1 MGQKLFRKLGHKFVL
16 TYAGERYVTK
26 ATEILNLKK
35 ELDQEMNDIIKNNY
49 GSLKIAFPTMRS
61 AYMLPC
67 TLPVF
72 NQMYPNVRLD
82 VLEEHSGKLE
92 GMLLNGETDLAF
104 FNLPIKSPD
113 IDYEVIK
120 HEEVL
125 LVMAA
130 NHPLAH
136 SGLVRDGSGKN
147 YFNLFKNGG
156 TTYVLANENLKNGIA
171 DFAAKAKAYAEEK
184 KLQPVQTAAAS
195 DGNELT
201 ISGLDLGYYL
211 VRSDLG
217 ILCSL
222 DTTAPNALV
231 KEKNEATVI
240 VKNVEDTTKK
250 QNVAEIG
257 TYVKFTIQ
265 ITVNDKAPVNYKLV
279 DEMTD
284 GLTFVKNETYPLTV
298 TVNENTLDAA
308 NYKVTETTEPR
319 GFTLTFNNNAEGN
332 ASILKTGDVVTVTYY
347 AQINENAKIADEAN
361 VNKAKV
367 EYGTNSHTEYD
378 KTETYVWKMNIV
390 KYTMEQET
398 EKKLAGAT
406 FQLSRDAAGAQVI
419 KLVKVNDTTYRLALS
434 TETEGVVDTIT
445 TGETGELVINGLA
458 DGTYYLTETK
468 APRGYNLLREP
479 VNVTIGHK
487 DANGK
492 LTETSFVADQTQT
505 DTSGLV
511 KVENN
516 AGAELPSTGG
526 IGTTVFYVLGS
537 AMALG
542 AVILLVTKKRMAA

>member
-1 MGQKLFRKLGHKFVL
+1 MKHTRQFFALLLALVL
-16 TYAGERYVTK
+16 TLGLC
-26 ATEILNLKK
+26 ATAFADEAKP
-35 ELDQEMNDIIKNNY
+35 
-49 GSLKIAFPTMRS
+49 GSITISNPAQGKT
-61 AYMLPC
+61 YE
-67 TLPVF
+67 VF
-72 NQMYPNVRLD
+72 KLLD
-82 VLEEHSGKLE
+82 VAADES
-92 GMLLNGETDLAF
+92 DLANKGF
-104 FNLPIKSPD
+104 IYKLTADAWADFITT
-113 IDYEVIK
+113 VQ
-120 HEEVL
+120 
-125 LVMAA
+125 
-130 NHPLAH
+130 
-136 SGLVRDGSGKN
+136 DGSGEN
-147 YFNLFKNGG
+147 YFNLFENGG
-156 TTYVLANENLKNGIA
+156 MTYVLANENLKNGIA

-184 KLQPVQTAAAS
+184 NLQPVQTATAS

-222 DTTAPNALV
+222 DTTAPNAEV

-240 VKNVEDTTKK
+240 VKNVEDTKK

-265 ITVNDKAPVNYKLV
+265 ITVKDKAPVNYKLV
-279 DEMTD
+279 DEMTE

-308 NYKVTETTEPR
+308 NYKVAETTEPR
-319 GFTLTFNNNAEGN
+319 GFTLTFNNNAEGS

-378 KTETYVWKMNIV
+378 TTETYVWKMNIV

-406 FQLSRDAAGAQVI
+406 FKLSRDEAGAQVI
-419 KLVKVNDTTYRLALS
+419 KLVKVDDTTYRLALP

-479 VNVTIGHK
+479 VKVKIDHTT
-487 DANGK
+487 ANGK
-492 LTETSFVADQTQT
+492 LTETSFVADQTET
-505 DTSGLV
+505 DTSGVV

-526 IGTTVFYVLGS
+526 IGTTAFYVLGS

>member
-1 MGQKLFRKLGHKFVL
+1 MKHTRQFFALLLALVL
-16 TYAGERYVTK
+16 TLGLCATAFADETK
-26 ATEILNLKK
+26 PGSITISNPAQGKTYEVFKL
-35 ELDQEMNDIIKNNY
+35 LDIVEDE
-49 GSLKIAFPTMRS
+49 S
-61 AYMLPC
+61 
-67 TLPVF
+67 
-72 NQMYPNVRLD
+72 
-82 VLEEHSGKLE
+82 
-92 GMLLNGETDLAF
+92 DLANKGF
-104 FNLPIKSPD
+104 IYKLTNDDWATFITT
-113 IDYEVIK
+113 VQ
-120 HEEVL
+120 
-125 LVMAA
+125 
-130 NHPLAH
+130 
-136 SGLVRDGSGKN
+136 DGSGAK
-147 YFNLFKNGG
+147 YFNFFENGG
-156 TTYVLANENLKNGIA
+156 KKYVLANENLKGGIA

-184 KLQPVQTAAAS
+184 KLQPVQTATAS

-201 ISGLDLGYYL
+201 ISGLGLGYYL

-222 DTTAPNALV
+222 DTTAPNAQV

-257 TYVKFTIQ
+257 TYVKFTIR
-265 ITVNDKAPVNYKLV
+265 ITVKDKAPVNYKLV
-279 DEMTD
+279 DEMTE

-308 NYKVTETTEPR
+308 NYKVAETTEPR
-319 GFTLTFNNNAEGN
+319 GFTLTFNNNAEGS

-378 KTETYVWKMNIV
+378 TTETYVWKMNIV

-406 FQLSRDAAGAQVI
+406 FKLSRDEAGAQVI
-419 KLVKVNDTTYRLALS
+419 KLVKVDDTTYRLALP

-479 VNVTIGHK
+479 VKVKIDHTT
-487 DANGK
+487 ANGK
-492 LTETSFVADQTQT
+492 LTETSFVADQTET
-505 DTSGLV
+505 DTSGVV

>member
-1 MGQKLFRKLGHKFVL
+1 MKHTRQIFALVLALVL
-16 TYAGERYVTK
+16 TLGLC
-26 ATEILNLKK
+26 ATAFAEDAEPGSITISNPAQGKTYEVFKL
-35 ELDQEMNDIIKNNY
+35 LDVAADESDLKNNGFIY
-49 GSLKIAFPTMRS
+49 
-61 AYMLPC
+61 
-67 TLPVF
+67 
-72 NQMYPNVRLD
+72 
-82 VLEEHSGKLE
+82 KLT
-92 GMLLNGETDLAF
+92 TDAWADF
-104 FNLPIKSPD
+104 ITT
-113 IDYEVIK
+113 VQ
-120 HEEVL
+120 
-125 LVMAA
+125 
-130 NHPLAH
+130 
-136 SGLVRDGSGKN
+136 DGSGEN
-147 YFNLFKNGG
+147 YFNLFENGG
-156 TTYVLANENLKNGIA
+156 TTYVLANENLKPGIA

-184 KLQPVQTAAAS
+184 KLQSVQRATAS

-231 KEKNEATVI
+231 REKNEATVI

-265 ITVNDKAPVNYKLV
+265 ITVKDKAPVNYKLV

-284 GLTFVKNETYPLTV
+284 GLTFVNDENHPLTV
-298 TVNENTLDAA
+298 
-308 NYKVTETTEPR
+308 KVTRGESESTLTNVDDYTVAETSTPK
-319 GFTLTFNNNAEGN
+319 GFTLKFKDEGN

-347 AQINENAKIADEAN
+347 AQINEKAIVAEEGN
-361 VNKAKV
+361 VNKARV

-378 KTETYVWKMNIV
+378 TTETYVWKMNIV
-390 KYTMEQET
+390 KYTMEQT
-398 EKKLAGAT
+398 TGSDQAKEKRLAGAI
-406 FQLSRDAAGAQVI
+406 FQLSRDAAGTEVI
-419 KLVKVNDTTYRLALS
+419 KLVKVDDTTYRLALP
-434 TETEGVVDTIT
+434 TETDTAVDTIT
-445 TGETGELVINGLA
+445 TGETGALVINGLA

-492 LTETSFVADQTQT
+492 LTETSFVGNQTET
-505 DTSGLV
+505 DTSGVV

>member
-1 MGQKLFRKLGHKFVL
+1 MKHTRQFFALVLALVL
-16 TYAGERYVTK
+16 TLGLC
-26 ATEILNLKK
+26 ATAFADEAKP
-35 ELDQEMNDIIKNNY
+35 
-49 GSLKIAFPTMRS
+49 GSITISNPAQGKT
-61 AYMLPC
+61 YE
-67 TLPVF
+67 VF
-72 NQMYPNVRLD
+72 KLLD
-82 VLEEHSGKLE
+82 VVEDES
-92 GMLLNGETDLAF
+92 DLANNGF
-104 FNLPIKSPD
+104 IYKLTTDAWADFITNVK
-113 IDYEVIK
+113 
-120 HEEVL
+120 
-125 LVMAA
+125 
-130 NHPLAH
+130 
-136 SGLVRDGSGKN
+136 DGSGEN
-147 YFNLFKNGG
+147 YFNLFENGG
-156 TTYVLANENLKNGIA
+156 MTYVLANENLKHGIA

-184 KLQPVQTAAAS
+184 KLQPVQTATAS

-222 DTTAPNALV
+222 DTTAPNAEV
-231 KEKNEATVI
+231 REKNEATVI

-257 TYVKFTIQ
+257 TYVKFTIR

-284 GLTFVKNETYPLTV
+284 GLTFVNDAEHPLTV

-319 GFTLTFNNNAEGN
+319 GFTLAFNNNAEGST
-332 ASILKTGDVVTVTYY
+332 SILKTGDAVTVTYY
-347 AQINENAKIADEAN
+347 AQINENAVIADEAN

-378 KTETYVWKMNIV
+378 TTETYVWKMNIV
-390 KYTMEQET
+390 KYTMEQGT

-406 FQLSRDAAGAQVI
+406 FKLSRDAAGAQVI
-419 KLVKVNDTTYRLALS
+419 KLVKVDDTTYRLALP
-434 TETEGVVDTIT
+434 TETDTAVDTIT

-479 VNVTIGHK
+479 VKVTVAHK
-487 DANGK
+487 TENGK

-505 DTSGLV
+505 DTSGVV

-516 AGAELPSTGG
+516 TGAELPSTGG

>member
-1 MGQKLFRKLGHKFVL
+1 MKHTRQFFVL
-16 TYAGERYVTK
+16 VLALVLTLGLCATAFADETRPGSITISNPAQGKTYE
-26 ATEILNLKK
+26 
-35 ELDQEMNDIIKNNY
+35 
-49 GSLKIAFPTMRS
+49 
-61 AYMLPC
+61 
-67 TLPVF
+67 VF
-72 NQMYPNVRLD
+72 KLLD
-82 VLEEHSGKLE
+82 VAADES
-92 GMLLNGETDLAF
+92 DLANKGF
-104 FNLPIKSPD
+104 IYKLTNDDWATFITT
-113 IDYEVIK
+113 VQ
-120 HEEVL
+120 
-125 LVMAA
+125 
-130 NHPLAH
+130 
-136 SGLVRDGSGKN
+136 DGSGAK
-147 YFNLFKNGG
+147 YFNLFENGG
-156 TTYVLANENLKNGIA
+156 KKYVLANENLKPGIA

-184 KLQPVQTAAAS
+184 NLQPVQKATAS

-222 DTTAPNALV
+222 DTTAPNAEV

-240 VKNVEDTTKK
+240 VKNVEDTKK

-265 ITVNDKAPVNYKLV
+265 ITVKDKAPVNYKLV
-279 DEMTD
+279 DEMTE
-284 GLTFVKNETYPLTV
+284 GLTFVNDENHPLTV
-298 TVNENTLDAA
+298 TVNGSALAAENYNVA
-308 NYKVTETTEPR
+308 ETTEPR
-319 GFTLTFNNNAEGN
+319 GFTLTFNNNAEGS

-378 KTETYVWKMNIV
+378 TTETYVWKMNIV
-390 KYTMEQET
+390 KYTMKKAADGDQAT
-398 EKKLAGAT
+398 EEKLAGAT
-406 FQLSRDAAGAQVI
+406 FQLSRDAAGTQVI
-419 KLVKVNDTTYRLALS
+419 KLVKVNDTTYRLALP
-434 TETEGVVDTIT
+434 TETDTADDTIT

-492 LTETSFVADQTQT
+492 LTETSFVADQTET
-505 DTSGLV
+505 DTSGVV

>member
-1 MGQKLFRKLGHKFVL
+1 M
-16 TYAGERYVTK
+16 
-26 ATEILNLKK
+26 
-35 ELDQEMNDIIKNNY
+35 
-49 GSLKIAFPTMRS
+49 
-61 AYMLPC
+61 
-67 TLPVF
+67 
-72 NQMYPNVRLD
+72 
-82 VLEEHSGKLE
+82 
-92 GMLLNGETDLAF
+92 
-104 FNLPIKSPD
+104 
-113 IDYEVIK
+113 K
-120 HEEVL
+120 HTRQIFA
-125 LVMAA
+125 LVMALVLTLGLCATAFADEAKPGSITISNPAQGKTYEVFKLLDVVEDESDLA
-130 NHPLAH
+130 NKGFIYKLTADAWADFITN
-136 SGLVRDGSGKN
+136 VKDGSDNN
-147 YFNLFKNGG
+147 YFNLFENGG
-156 TTYVLANENLKNGIA
+156 MTYVLANENLKNGIA
-171 DFAAKAKAYAEEK
+171 DFAAKAKTYAEEK
-184 KLQPVQTAAAS
+184 KLQPVQTATAS

-222 DTTAPNALV
+222 DTTAPNAQV

-240 VKNVEDTTKK
+240 VKNVEDTSKK

-265 ITVNDKAPVNYKLV
+265 ITVKDKAPVNYKLV
-279 DEMTD
+279 DEMTK
-284 GLTFVKNETYPLTV
+284 GLTFVNDEAHALNV
-298 TVNENTLDAA
+298 TVNGSALAA
-308 NYKVTETTEPR
+308 DKYEVAETTEPR
-319 GFTLTFNNNAEGN
+319 GFTLAFNNEGN

-378 KTETYVWKMNIV
+378 TTETYVWKMNIV

-406 FQLSRDAAGAQVI
+406 FQLSRDAAGAEVI
-419 KLVKVNDTTYRLALS
+419 KLVKVDDTTYRLALP
-434 TETEGVVDTIT
+434 TETDTAVDTIT
-445 TGETGELVINGLA
+445 TGETGALVINGLA

-492 LTETSFVADQTQT
+492 LTETSFVANQTQT

-526 IGTTVFYVLGS
+526 IGTTAFYVLGS

>member
-1 MGQKLFRKLGHKFVL
+1 MKHTRQFFVL
-16 TYAGERYVTK
+16 VLALVLTLGLCATAFADEAKPGSITISNPAQGKTYE
-26 ATEILNLKK
+26 
-35 ELDQEMNDIIKNNY
+35 
-49 GSLKIAFPTMRS
+49 
-61 AYMLPC
+61 
-67 TLPVF
+67 VF
-72 NQMYPNVRLD
+72 KLLD
-82 VLEEHSGKLE
+82 VAADES
-92 GMLLNGETDLAF
+92 DLANKGF
-104 FNLPIKSPD
+104 IYKLTADDWATFITT
-113 IDYEVIK
+113 VQ
-120 HEEVL
+120 
-125 LVMAA
+125 
-130 NHPLAH
+130 
-136 SGLVRDGSGKN
+136 DGSGEN
-147 YFNLFKNGG
+147 YFNLFENGG
-156 TTYVLANENLKNGIA
+156 MTYVLAKENLKPGIA

-184 KLQPVQTAAAS
+184 NLQPVQTATAS

-222 DTTAPNALV
+222 DTTAPNAEV

-240 VKNVEDTTKK
+240 VKNVEDTIKK

-257 TYVKFTIQ
+257 TYVKFTIR
-265 ITVNDKAPVNYKLV
+265 ITVKDKAPVNYKLV

-308 NYKVTETTEPR
+308 NYKVAETTEPR
-319 GFTLTFNNNAEGN
+319 GFTLTFNNNAEGS
-332 ASILKTGDVVTVTYY
+332 ASILKTDDVVTVTYY

-378 KTETYVWKMNIV
+378 TTETYVWKMNIV
-390 KYTMEQET
+390 KYTMKKAADSDQAT
-398 EKKLAGAT
+398 EEKLAGAT
-406 FQLSRDAAGAQVI
+406 FQLSRDEAGAQVI
-419 KLVKVNDTTYRLALS
+419 KLVKVDDTTYRLALP

-479 VNVTIGHK
+479 VKVKIDHTT
-487 DANGK
+487 ANGK
-492 LTETSFVADQTQT
+492 LTETSFVADQTET
-505 DTSGLV
+505 DTSGVV

>member
-1 MGQKLFRKLGHKFVL
+1 MKHTRQFFALLLALVL
-16 TYAGERYVTK
+16 TLGLC
-26 ATEILNLKK
+26 ATAFADEAKPGSITISNPAQGKTYEVFKL
-35 ELDQEMNDIIKNNY
+35 LDIVEDE
-49 GSLKIAFPTMRS
+49 S
-61 AYMLPC
+61 
-67 TLPVF
+67 
-72 NQMYPNVRLD
+72 
-82 VLEEHSGKLE
+82 
-92 GMLLNGETDLAF
+92 DLANKGF
-104 FNLPIKSPD
+104 IYKLTNDDWATFITT
-113 IDYEVIK
+113 VQ
-120 HEEVL
+120 
-125 LVMAA
+125 
-130 NHPLAH
+130 
-136 SGLVRDGSGKN
+136 DGSGAN
-147 YFNLFKNGG
+147 YFNLFENGG
-156 TTYVLANENLKNGIA
+156 KKYVLANENLKGGIA
-171 DFAAKAKAYAEEK
+171 DFAAKAKVYAETN
-184 KLQPVQTAAAS
+184 KLAPIKTAKAEAE
-195 DGNELT
+195 GALE

-222 DTTAPNALV
+222 DTTAPNAEV
-231 KEKNEATVI
+231 REKNEATVI

-257 TYVKFTIQ
+257 TYVKFTIR

-284 GLTFVKNETYPLTV
+284 GLTFVNDAEHPLTV

-319 GFTLTFNNNAEGN
+319 GFTLTFNNNAEGS
-332 ASILKTGDVVTVTYY
+332 ASILKTDDVVTVTYY
-347 AQINENAKIADEAN
+347 AQINKNAKIADEAN

-378 KTETYVWKMNIV
+378 TTETYVWKMNIV
-390 KYTMEQET
+390 KYTMKKAADGDQAT
-398 EKKLAGAT
+398 EEKLAGAT
-406 FQLSRDAAGAQVI
+406 FKLSRDAAGAQVI
-419 KLVKVNDTTYRLALS
+419 KLVKVDDTTYRLALP
-434 TETEGVVDTIT
+434 TETDTAVDTVT

-468 APRGYNLLREP
+468 APKGYNLLREP
-479 VNVTIGHK
+479 VKVTIGHK

-492 LTETSFVADQTQT
+492 LTETSFVADQTET
-505 DTSGLV
+505 DTSGVV

>member
-1 MGQKLFRKLGHKFVL
+1 MKHTRQFFALVLALVL
-16 TYAGERYVTK
+16 TLGLC
-26 ATEILNLKK
+26 ATAFADEARP
-35 ELDQEMNDIIKNNY
+35 
-49 GSLKIAFPTMRS
+49 GSITISNPARGKT
-61 AYMLPC
+61 YE
-67 TLPVF
+67 VF
-72 NQMYPNVRLD
+72 KLLD
-82 VLEEHSGKLE
+82 VVEDES
-92 GMLLNGETDLAF
+92 DLANNGIIYKLTGDAWADF
-104 FNLPIKSPD
+104 ITN
-113 IDYEVIK
+113 
-120 HEEVL
+120 
-125 LVMAA
+125 
-130 NHPLAH
+130 
-136 SGLVRDGSGKN
+136 VRDGSGEN
-147 YFNLFKNGG
+147 YFNLFENGG
-156 TTYVLANENLKNGIA
+156 MTYVLANENLKTGIA
-171 DFAAKAKAYAEEK
+171 DFAAKAKAYAETN
-184 KLQPVQTAAAS
+184 KLAPIKTATAGTEGAL
-195 DGNELT
+195 E

-222 DTTAPNALV
+222 DTTAPNAQV
-231 KEKNEATVI
+231 REKNEATVI

-257 TYVKFTIQ
+257 TYVKFTIR
-265 ITVNDKAPVNYKLV
+265 ITVKDKAPVNYKLV

-284 GLTFVKNETYPLTV
+284 GLTFVNDAEHPLTV

-347 AQINENAKIADEAN
+347 AQINEKAVVADEAN

-378 KTETYVWKMNIV
+378 TTETYVWKMNIV
-390 KYTMEQET
+390 KYTMEQT
-398 EKKLAGAT
+398 AGSDQAKEKRLAGAT
-406 FQLSRDAAGAQVI
+406 FQLSRDEAGTEVI
-419 KLVKVNDTTYRLALS
+419 KLIKVDDTTYRLALS

-445 TGETGELVINGLA
+445 TGETGALVINGLA

-505 DTSGLV
+505 DTSGVV

-526 IGTTVFYVLGS
+526 IGTTAFYVLGS

>member
-1 MGQKLFRKLGHKFVL
+1 MKHTRQFFALLLALVL
-16 TYAGERYVTK
+16 TLGLC
-26 ATEILNLKK
+26 ATAFADEAKP
-35 ELDQEMNDIIKNNY
+35 
-49 GSLKIAFPTMRS
+49 GSITISNPA
-61 AYMLPC
+61 
-67 TLPVF
+67 
-72 NQMYPNVRLD
+72 Q
-82 VLEEHSGKLE
+82 GK
-92 GMLLNGETDLAF
+92 T
-104 FNLPIKSPD
+104 
-113 IDYEVIK
+113 YEVFK
-120 HEEVL
+120 L
-125 LVMAA
+125 LDIVEDESDLENNGFIYKLTGDAWA
-130 NHPLAH
+130 TFITT
-136 SGLVRDGSGKN
+136 VQDGSGAN
-147 YFNLFKNGG
+147 YFNLFENGG
-156 TTYVLANENLKNGIA
+156 KKYVLANENLKGGIA
-171 DFAAKAKAYAEEK
+171 DFAAKAKVYAETN
-184 KLQPVQTAAAS
+184 KLAPIKTAKAEAEGALEI
-195 DGNELT
+195 D
-201 ISGLDLGYYL
+201 GLDLGYYL

-222 DTTAPNALV
+222 DTTAPNAEV

-250 QNVAEIG
+250 HNVAEIG
-257 TYVKFTIQ
+257 TYVKFTIR

-284 GLTFVKNETYPLTV
+284 GLTFVNDAEHPLTV

-319 GFTLTFNNNAEGN
+319 GFTLTFNNNAEGS
-332 ASILKTGDVVTVTYY
+332 ASILKTDDVVTVTYY
-347 AQINENAKIADEAN
+347 AQINKNAKIADEAN

-378 KTETYVWKMNIV
+378 TTETYVWKMNIV
-390 KYTMEQET
+390 KYTMKKAADGDQAT
-398 EKKLAGAT
+398 EEKLAGAT
-406 FQLSRDAAGAQVI
+406 FKLSRDAAGAQVI
-419 KLVKVNDTTYRLALS
+419 KLVKVDDTTYRLALP
-434 TETEGVVDTIT
+434 TETDTAVDTVT

-492 LTETSFVADQTQT
+492 LTETSFVADQTET
-505 DTSGLV
+505 DTSGVV

>member
-1 MGQKLFRKLGHKFVL
+1 MKHTRQFFALLLALVL
-16 TYAGERYVTK
+16 TLGLC
-26 ATEILNLKK
+26 ATAFADEAKPGSITISNPAQGKTYEVFKL
-35 ELDQEMNDIIKNNY
+35 LDIVEDE
-49 GSLKIAFPTMRS
+49 S
-61 AYMLPC
+61 
-67 TLPVF
+67 
-72 NQMYPNVRLD
+72 
-82 VLEEHSGKLE
+82 
-92 GMLLNGETDLAF
+92 DLANKGF
-104 FNLPIKSPD
+104 IYKLTNDDWATFITT
-113 IDYEVIK
+113 VQ
-120 HEEVL
+120 
-125 LVMAA
+125 
-130 NHPLAH
+130 
-136 SGLVRDGSGKN
+136 DGSGAN
-147 YFNLFKNGG
+147 YFNLFENGG
-156 TTYVLANENLKNGIA
+156 KKYVLANENLKGGIA
-171 DFAAKAKAYAEEK
+171 DFAAKAKVYAETN
-184 KLQPVQTAAAS
+184 KLAPIKTAKAEAE
-195 DGNELT
+195 GALE

-222 DTTAPNALV
+222 DTTAPNAEV
-231 KEKNEATVI
+231 REKNEATVI

-257 TYVKFTIQ
+257 TYVKFTIR

-284 GLTFVKNETYPLTV
+284 GLTFVNDAEHPLTV

-319 GFTLTFNNNAEGN
+319 GFTLTFNNNAEGS
-332 ASILKTGDVVTVTYY
+332 ASILKTDDVVTVTYY
-347 AQINENAKIADEAN
+347 AQINKNAKIADEAN

-378 KTETYVWKMNIV
+378 TTETYVWKMNIV
-390 KYTMEQET
+390 KYTMKKAADGDQAT
-398 EKKLAGAT
+398 EEKLAGAT
-406 FQLSRDAAGAQVI
+406 FKLSRDAAGAQVI
-419 KLVKVNDTTYRLALS
+419 KLVKVDDTTYRLALP
-434 TETEGVVDTIT
+434 TETDTAVDTVT

-505 DTSGLV
+505 DTSGVV

>member
-1 MGQKLFRKLGHKFVL
+1 MKHTRQFFALLLALVL
-16 TYAGERYVTK
+16 TLGLC
-26 ATEILNLKK
+26 ATAFAEDAKP
-35 ELDQEMNDIIKNNY
+35 
-49 GSLKIAFPTMRS
+49 GSITISNPAQGKT
-61 AYMLPC
+61 YE
-67 TLPVF
+67 VF
-72 NQMYPNVRLD
+72 KLLD
-82 VLEEHSGKLE
+82 VAADES
-92 GMLLNGETDLAF
+92 DLANKGF
-104 FNLPIKSPD
+104 IYKLTADAWADFITNVK
-113 IDYEVIK
+113 
-120 HEEVL
+120 
-125 LVMAA
+125 
-130 NHPLAH
+130 
-136 SGLVRDGSGKN
+136 DGSDNN
-147 YFNLFKNGG
+147 YFNLFENGG
-156 TTYVLANENLKNGIA
+156 TKYVLANENLKHGIA
-171 DFAAKAKAYAEEK
+171 DFAAKAKAYAETN
-184 KLQPVQTAAAS
+184 KLAPLKTAKAEAE
-195 DGNELT
+195 GALE

-222 DTTAPNALV
+222 DTTAPNAEVL
-231 KEKNEATVI
+231 EKNEATVI

-250 QNVAEIG
+250 QSVAEIG

-265 ITVNDKAPVNYKLV
+265 ITVKDKAPVNYKLV
-279 DEMTD
+279 DEMTE
-284 GLTFVKNETYPLTV
+284 GLTFVNDENHPLTV
-298 TVNENTLDAA
+298 TVNGSALAAENYNVA
-308 NYKVTETTEPR
+308 ETTEPR

-347 AQINENAKIADEAN
+347 AQINENAVIADEAN
-361 VNKAKV
+361 VNKARV

-378 KTETYVWKMNIV
+378 TTETYVWKMNIV

-406 FQLSRDAAGAQVI
+406 FKLSRDEAGAQVI
-419 KLVKVNDTTYRLALS
+419 KLVKVDDTTYRLALP
-434 TETEGVVDTIT
+434 TETDTADDTVT

-479 VNVTIGHK
+479 VKVTIGHK

-492 LTETSFVADQTQT
+492 LTETSFVADQTET
-505 DTSGLV
+505 DTSGVV

>member
-1 MGQKLFRKLGHKFVL
+1 MKHTRQIFALVLALVL
-16 TYAGERYVTK
+16 TLGLC
-26 ATEILNLKK
+26 ATAFADEAKP
-35 ELDQEMNDIIKNNY
+35 
-49 GSLKIAFPTMRS
+49 GSITISNPAQGKT
-61 AYMLPC
+61 YE
-67 TLPVF
+67 VF
-72 NQMYPNVRLD
+72 KLLD
-82 VLEEHSGKLE
+82 VAADES
-92 GMLLNGETDLAF
+92 DLANNGF
-104 FNLPIKSPD
+104 IYKLTADAWATFITT
-113 IDYEVIK
+113 VQ
-120 HEEVL
+120 
-125 LVMAA
+125 
-130 NHPLAH
+130 
-136 SGLVRDGSGKN
+136 DGSGEN
-147 YFNLFKNGG
+147 YFNLFENGG

-171 DFAAKAKAYAEEK
+171 DFAAKAKAYAETN
-184 KLQPVQTAAAS
+184 KLAPIKTAKAEAE
-195 DGNELT
+195 GALE

-222 DTTAPNALV
+222 DTTAPNAEVL
-231 KEKNEATVI
+231 EKNEATVI
-240 VKNVEDTTKK
+240 VKNVEDTEK

-257 TYVKFTIQ
+257 TYVKFTIR
-265 ITVNDKAPVNYKLV
+265 ITVKDRAPVNYKLV
-279 DEMTD
+279 DEMTE

-419 KLVKVNDTTYRLALS
+419 KLVKVNDTTYRLALP

-445 TGETGELVINGLA
+445 TGETGALVINGLA

-479 VNVTIGHK
+479 VKVTIGHK
-487 DANGK
+487 TENGK
-492 LTETSFVADQTQT
+492 LTETSFVGNQTET
-505 DTSGLV
+505 DTSGVV

-526 IGTTVFYVLGS
+526 IGTTAFYVLGS

>member
-1 MGQKLFRKLGHKFVL
+1 MKHTRQFFALVLALVL
-16 TYAGERYVTK
+16 TLGLC
-26 ATEILNLKK
+26 ATAFADEARP
-35 ELDQEMNDIIKNNY
+35 
-49 GSLKIAFPTMRS
+49 GSITISNPAQGKT
-61 AYMLPC
+61 YE
-67 TLPVF
+67 VF
-72 NQMYPNVRLD
+72 KLLD
-82 VLEEHSGKLE
+82 VAADESDLENNGFIYKLT
-92 GMLLNGETDLAF
+92 TDAWADF
-104 FNLPIKSPD
+104 ITN
-113 IDYEVIK
+113 VQ
-120 HEEVL
+120 
-125 LVMAA
+125 
-130 NHPLAH
+130 
-136 SGLVRDGSGKN
+136 DGSGKN
-147 YFNLFKNGG
+147 YFNLFENGG
-156 TTYVLANENLKNGIA
+156 MTYVLANENLKNGIA
-171 DFAAKAKAYAEEK
+171 DFAAKAKAYAETN
-184 KLQPVQTAAAS
+184 KLAPIKTAKAEAE
-195 DGNELT
+195 GALE

-222 DTTAPNALV
+222 DTTAPNAQV

-257 TYVKFTIQ
+257 TYVKFTIR

-284 GLTFVKNETYPLTV
+284 GLTFVKDAEHPLTV

-319 GFTLTFNNNAEGN
+319 GFTLTFNNNAEGS

-347 AQINENAKIADEAN
+347 AQINEKAVVADEAN

-378 KTETYVWKMNIV
+378 TTETYVWKMNIV
-390 KYTMEQET
+390 KYTMEQT
-398 EKKLAGAT
+398 TGSDQAKEKMLAGAT
-406 FQLSRDAAGAQVI
+406 FQLSRDEKGTNVI
-419 KLVKVNDTTYRLALS
+419 KLVKVDDTTYRLALP
-434 TETEGVVDTIT
+434 TETDTAVDTIT
-445 TGETGELVINGLA
+445 TGETGALVINGLA

-479 VNVTIGHK
+479 VKVTIGHNK
-487 DANGK
+487 NANGK
-492 LTETSFVADQTQT
+492 LTETSFVADQTET
-505 DTSGLV
+505 DTSGVV

>member
-1 MGQKLFRKLGHKFVL
+1 MKHTRQIFALVLALVL
-16 TYAGERYVTK
+16 TLGLC
-26 ATEILNLKK
+26 ATAFAEEAKP
-35 ELDQEMNDIIKNNY
+35 
-49 GSLKIAFPTMRS
+49 GSITISNPAQGKT
-61 AYMLPC
+61 YE
-67 TLPVF
+67 VF
-72 NQMYPNVRLD
+72 KLLD
-82 VLEEHSGKLE
+82 VVEDES
-92 GMLLNGETDLAF
+92 DLANKGF
-104 FNLPIKSPD
+104 IYKLTADEWATFITT
-113 IDYEVIK
+113 VQ
-120 HEEVL
+120 
-125 LVMAA
+125 
-130 NHPLAH
+130 
-136 SGLVRDGSGKN
+136 DGSGEN
-147 YFNLFKNGG
+147 YFNLFENGG
-156 TTYVLANENLKNGIA
+156 TKYVLANENLKPGIA
-171 DFAAKAKAYAEEK
+171 DFAAKAKVYAEEK
-184 KLQPVQTAAAS
+184 KLQPVQTATAS

-222 DTTAPNALV
+222 DTTAPNAEV
-231 KEKNEATVI
+231 REKNEATVI

-265 ITVNDKAPVNYKLV
+265 ITVKDKAPVNYKLV

-332 ASILKTGDVVTVTYY
+332 ASILKTDDVVTVTYY

-378 KTETYVWKMNIV
+378 TTETYVWKMNIV
-390 KYTMEQET
+390 KYAMEQGT

-419 KLVKVNDTTYRLALS
+419 KLVKVNDTTYRLALP
-434 TETEGVVDTIT
+434 TETDTAVDTIT

-468 APRGYNLLREP
+468 APRGYNLLRES

-492 LTETSFVADQTQT
+492 LTETSFVADQTET
-505 DTSGLV
+505 DTSGVV

>member
-1 MGQKLFRKLGHKFVL
+1 MKHTRQIFALVLALVL
-16 TYAGERYVTK
+16 TLGLC
-26 ATEILNLKK
+26 ATAFADEAKP
-35 ELDQEMNDIIKNNY
+35 
-49 GSLKIAFPTMRS
+49 GSITISNPAQGKT
-61 AYMLPC
+61 YE
-67 TLPVF
+67 VF
-72 NQMYPNVRLD
+72 KLLD
-82 VLEEHSGKLE
+82 VAADESDLENNGFIYKLT
-92 GMLLNGETDLAF
+92 TDAWADF
-104 FNLPIKSPD
+104 ITN
-113 IDYEVIK
+113 VQ
-120 HEEVL
+120 
-125 LVMAA
+125 
-130 NHPLAH
+130 
-136 SGLVRDGSGKN
+136 DGSGKN

-195 DGNELT
+195 DENKLT

-222 DTTAPNALV
+222 DTTAPNAQV

-265 ITVNDKAPVNYKLV
+265 ITVKDKAPVNYKLV

-319 GFTLTFNNNAEGN
+319 GFTLTFNNNAEGS
-332 ASILKTGDVVTVTYY
+332 ASILKTDDVVTVTYY
-347 AQINENAKIADEAN
+347 AQINEKAVVADEAN

-419 KLVKVNDTTYRLALS
+419 KLVKVNDTTYRLALP
-434 TETEGVVDTIT
+434 TETGTAVDTIT

-487 DANGK
+487 DAKGK

>member
-1 MGQKLFRKLGHKFVL
+1 MKHTRQIFALVLALVL
-16 TYAGERYVTK
+16 TLGLC
-26 ATEILNLKK
+26 ATAFADEAKP
-35 ELDQEMNDIIKNNY
+35 
-49 GSLKIAFPTMRS
+49 GSITISNPAQGKT
-61 AYMLPC
+61 YE
-67 TLPVF
+67 VF
-72 NQMYPNVRLD
+72 KLLD
-82 VLEEHSGKLE
+82 VAADES
-92 GMLLNGETDLAF
+92 DLANNGF
-104 FNLPIKSPD
+104 IYKLTADAWADFITN
-113 IDYEVIK
+113 VQ
-120 HEEVL
+120 
-125 LVMAA
+125 
-130 NHPLAH
+130 
-136 SGLVRDGSGKN
+136 DGSGKN
-147 YFNLFKNGG
+147 YFNLFENGG
-156 TTYVLANENLKNGIA
+156 MTYVLANENLKGGIA
-171 DFAAKAKAYAEEK
+171 DFAAKAKAYAETN
-184 KLQPVQTAAAS
+184 KLAPIKTAKAEAE
-195 DGNELT
+195 GALE

-222 DTTAPNALV
+222 DTTAPNAQV

-257 TYVKFTIQ
+257 TYVKFTIR
-265 ITVNDKAPVNYKLV
+265 ITVNDRAPVNYKLV

-319 GFTLTFNNNAEGN
+319 GFTLAFNNNAEGN

-378 KTETYVWKMNIV
+378 TTETYVWKMNIV
-390 KYTMEQET
+390 KYTMEQT
-398 EKKLAGAT
+398 TGSGQAKEKMLAGAT
-406 FQLSRDAAGAQVI
+406 FQLSRDEAGAQVI
-419 KLVKVNDTTYRLALS
+419 KLVKVNDTTYRLALP
-434 TETEGVVDTIT
+434 TETDTAVDTIT
-445 TGETGELVINGLA
+445 TGNSGELVINGLA

-479 VNVTIGHK
+479 VEVTIGHK

-505 DTSGLV
+505 DTSGVV

-526 IGTTVFYVLGS
+526 IGTTAFYVLGS

>member
-1 MGQKLFRKLGHKFVL
+1 MKHTRQFFALVLALVL
-16 TYAGERYVTK
+16 TLGLC
-26 ATEILNLKK
+26 ATAFADEARP
-35 ELDQEMNDIIKNNY
+35 
-49 GSLKIAFPTMRS
+49 GSITISNPAQGKT
-61 AYMLPC
+61 YE
-67 TLPVF
+67 VF
-72 NQMYPNVRLD
+72 KLLD
-82 VLEEHSGKLE
+82 VVEDES
-92 GMLLNGETDLAF
+92 DLANEGF
-104 FNLPIKSPD
+104 IYKLTTDKWATFITT
-113 IDYEVIK
+113 VQ
-120 HEEVL
+120 
-125 LVMAA
+125 
-130 NHPLAH
+130 
-136 SGLVRDGSGKN
+136 DGSGEN
-147 YFNLFKNGG
+147 YFNFFENGG
-156 TTYVLANENLKNGIA
+156 MTYVLANENLKPGIA

-184 KLQPVQTAAAS
+184 KLRPVKTATAS

-222 DTTAPNALV
+222 DTTAPNAEV
-231 KEKNEATVI
+231 REKNEATVI

-257 TYVKFTIQ
+257 TYVKFTIR

-298 TVNENTLDAA
+298 TVNENTLGAA
-308 NYKVTETTEPR
+308 NYQVTETTEPR

-332 ASILKTGDVVTVTYY
+332 ASILKTGDEVTVTYY

-378 KTETYVWKMNIV
+378 TTETYVWKMNIV

-406 FQLSRDAAGAQVI
+406 FQLSRDATGAQVI

-458 DGTYYLTETK
+458 DGEYYLTETK

-479 VNVTIGHK
+479 VKVTVAHK
-487 DANGK
+487 TENGK
-492 LTETSFVADQTQT
+492 LTETSFVANQTET
-505 DTSGLV
+505 DTSGVV

>member
-1 MGQKLFRKLGHKFVL
+1 MKHTRQFFALVLALVL
-16 TYAGERYVTK
+16 TLGLC
-26 ATEILNLKK
+26 ATAFAEDAKP
-35 ELDQEMNDIIKNNY
+35 
-49 GSLKIAFPTMRS
+49 GSITISNPAQGKT
-61 AYMLPC
+61 YE
-67 TLPVF
+67 VF
-72 NQMYPNVRLD
+72 KLLD
-82 VLEEHSGKLE
+82 VVEDES
-92 GMLLNGETDLAF
+92 DLANKGF
-104 FNLPIKSPD
+104 IYKLTADAWADFITNVK
-113 IDYEVIK
+113 
-120 HEEVL
+120 
-125 LVMAA
+125 
-130 NHPLAH
+130 
-136 SGLVRDGSGKN
+136 DGSDNN
-147 YFNLFKNGG
+147 YFNLFENGG
-156 TTYVLANENLKNGIA
+156 TKYVLANENLKPGIA
-171 DFAAKAKAYAEEK
+171 DFAAKAKAYAEAN
-184 KLQPVQTAAAS
+184 KLAPIKTAKAEAE
-195 DGNELT
+195 GALE

-222 DTTAPNALV
+222 DTTAPNAEV
-231 KEKNEATVI
+231 REKNEATVI

-257 TYVKFTIQ
+257 TYVKFTIR
-265 ITVNDKAPVNYKLV
+265 ITVKDKAPVNYKLV

-284 GLTFVKNETYPLTV
+284 GLTFVNDAEHPLTV

-319 GFTLTFNNNAEGN
+319 GFTLAFNNNAEGS

-378 KTETYVWKMNIV
+378 TTETYVWKMNIV
-390 KYTMEQET
+390 KYTMEQGT

-406 FQLSRDAAGAQVI
+406 FQLSRDEAGAQVI
-419 KLVKVNDTTYRLALS
+419 KLVKVDDTTYRLALP
-434 TETEGVVDTIT
+434 TETDTAVDTIT

-458 DGTYYLTETK
+458 DGIYYLTETK

-479 VNVTIGHK
+479 VKVKIDHTT
-487 DANGK
+487 ANGK

>member
-1 MGQKLFRKLGHKFVL
+1 MKHTRQFFALLLALVL
-16 TYAGERYVTK
+16 TLGLC
-26 ATEILNLKK
+26 ATAFADEAKPGSITISNPAQGKTYEVFKL
-35 ELDQEMNDIIKNNY
+35 LDIVEDE
-49 GSLKIAFPTMRS
+49 S
-61 AYMLPC
+61 
-67 TLPVF
+67 
-72 NQMYPNVRLD
+72 
-82 VLEEHSGKLE
+82 
-92 GMLLNGETDLAF
+92 DLANKGF
-104 FNLPIKSPD
+104 IYKLTNDDWATFITT
-113 IDYEVIK
+113 VQ
-120 HEEVL
+120 
-125 LVMAA
+125 
-130 NHPLAH
+130 
-136 SGLVRDGSGKN
+136 DGSGAN
-147 YFNLFKNGG
+147 YFNLFENGG
-156 TTYVLANENLKNGIA
+156 KKYVLANENLKGGIA
-171 DFAAKAKAYAEEK
+171 DFAAKAKAYAETN
-184 KLQPVQTAAAS
+184 KLAPIKTAKAEAE
-195 DGNELT
+195 GALE

-222 DTTAPNALV
+222 DTTAPNAQV

-265 ITVNDKAPVNYKLV
+265 ITVKDKAPVNYKLV
-279 DEMTD
+279 DEMTE
-284 GLTFVKNETYPLTV
+284 GLTFVNDENHPLTV
-298 TVNENTLDAA
+298 TVNGSALAAENYNVA
-308 NYKVTETTEPR
+308 ETTEPR

-361 VNKAKV
+361 VNKARV

-378 KTETYVWKMNIV
+378 TTETYVWKMNIV
-390 KYTMEQET
+390 KYTMEQGT

-406 FQLSRDAAGAQVI
+406 FKLSRDAAGAQVI
-419 KLVKVNDTTYRLALS
+419 KLVKVNDTTYRLALP
-434 TETEGVVDTIT
+434 TETDTAVDTIT
-445 TGETGELVINGLA
+445 TGKTGELVINGLA

-479 VNVTIGHK
+479 VKVKIDHTT
-487 DANGK
+487 ANGK
-492 LTETSFVADQTQT
+492 LTETSFVADQTET
-505 DTSGLV
+505 DTSGVV

-526 IGTTVFYVLGS
+526 IGTTIFYVLGS

>member
-1 MGQKLFRKLGHKFVL
+1 MKHTRQFFALVLALVL
-16 TYAGERYVTK
+16 TLGLC
-26 ATEILNLKK
+26 ATAFAEDAKP
-35 ELDQEMNDIIKNNY
+35 
-49 GSLKIAFPTMRS
+49 GSITISNPAQGKT
-61 AYMLPC
+61 YE
-67 TLPVF
+67 VF
-72 NQMYPNVRLD
+72 KLLD
-82 VLEEHSGKLE
+82 VVEDES
-92 GMLLNGETDLAF
+92 DLANKGF
-104 FNLPIKSPD
+104 IYKLTADAWADFITNVK
-113 IDYEVIK
+113 
-120 HEEVL
+120 
-125 LVMAA
+125 
-130 NHPLAH
+130 
-136 SGLVRDGSGKN
+136 DGSDNN
-147 YFNLFKNGG
+147 YFNLFENGG
-156 TTYVLANENLKNGIA
+156 TKYVLANENLKPGIA
-171 DFAAKAKAYAEEK
+171 DFAAKAKAYAETN
-184 KLQPVQTAAAS
+184 KLAPIKTAKAEAEGALKI
-195 DGNELT
+195 D
-201 ISGLDLGYYL
+201 GLDLGYYL

-222 DTTAPNALV
+222 DTTAPNAEV
-231 KEKNEATVI
+231 REKNEATVI

-265 ITVNDKAPVNYKLV
+265 ITVKDKAPVNYKLV

-284 GLTFVKNETYPLTV
+284 GLTFVNNETYPLTV
-298 TVNENTLDAA
+298 TVNGSALAAENYNVA
-308 NYKVTETTEPR
+308 ETTEPR
-319 GFTLTFNNNAEGN
+319 GFTLIFNNNAEGS

-378 KTETYVWKMNIV
+378 TTETYVWKMNIV
-390 KYTMEQET
+390 KYTMEQGT

-406 FQLSRDAAGAQVI
+406 FQLSRDEAGAQVI
-419 KLVKVNDTTYRLALS
+419 KLVKVDDTTYRLALP
-434 TETEGVVDTIT
+434 TETDTAVDTIT

-458 DGTYYLTETK
+458 DGIYYLTETK

-479 VNVTIGHK
+479 VKVKIDHTT
-487 DANGK
+487 ANGK

>member
-1 MGQKLFRKLGHKFVL
+1 MKHTRQFFALLLALVL
-16 TYAGERYVTK
+16 TLGLC
-26 ATEILNLKK
+26 ATAFADEAKPGSITISNPAQGKTYEVFKL
-35 ELDQEMNDIIKNNY
+35 LDVVEDESDLANNGFIYKLTADAWADFITNVQDGSDNNY
-49 GSLKIAFPTMRS
+49 F
-61 AYMLPC
+61 
-67 TLPVF
+67 
-72 NQMYPNVRLD
+72 
-82 VLEEHSGKLE
+82 
-92 GMLLNGETDLAF
+92 DLF
-104 FNLPIKSPD
+104 
-113 IDYEVIK
+113 E
-120 HEEVL
+120 
-125 LVMAA
+125 
-130 NHPLAH
+130 
-136 SGLVRDGSGKN
+136 
-147 YFNLFKNGG
+147 NGG
-156 TTYVLANENLKNGIA
+156 MTYVLANENLKHGIA
-171 DFAAKAKAYAEEK
+171 DFAAKAKAYAEAN
-184 KLQPVQTAAAS
+184 KLAPIKTAKAEAE
-195 DGNELT
+195 GALE

-222 DTTAPNALV
+222 DTTAPNAEV
-231 KEKNEATVI
+231 REKNEATVI

-257 TYVKFTIQ
+257 TYVKFTIR

-284 GLTFVKNETYPLTV
+284 GLTFVNDAEHPLTV
-298 TVNENTLDAA
+298 TVNENTLGAA

-332 ASILKTGDVVTVTYY
+332 ASILKTGDAVTVTYY

-378 KTETYVWKMNIV
+378 TTETYVWKMDIV
-390 KYTMEQET
+390 KCTTVQAAGSGQAT
-398 EKKLAGAT
+398 EKRLAEAT
-406 FQLSRDAAGAQVI
+406 FQLSRDKAGTGVI
-419 KLVKVNDTTYRLALS
+419 KLVKVNDTTYRLALP
-434 TETEGVVDTIT
+434 TEIDTAVDTIT
-445 TGETGELVINGLA
+445 TGKTGELVINGLA

-479 VNVTIGHK
+479 VKVTVNHR
-487 DANGK
+487 AENGK

-505 DTSGLV
+505 DTSGVV

-526 IGTTVFYVLGS
+526 IGTTAFYVLGS

>member
-1 MGQKLFRKLGHKFVL
+1 MKHTRQFFALLLALVL
-16 TYAGERYVTK
+16 TLGLC
-26 ATEILNLKK
+26 ATAFAEDAKP
-35 ELDQEMNDIIKNNY
+35 
-49 GSLKIAFPTMRS
+49 GSITISNPAQGKT
-61 AYMLPC
+61 YE
-67 TLPVF
+67 VF
-72 NQMYPNVRLD
+72 KLLD
-82 VLEEHSGKLE
+82 VAADESDLENNGFIYKLTADE
-92 GMLLNGETDLAF
+92 WATF
-104 FNLPIKSPD
+104 ITT
-113 IDYEVIK
+113 VQ
-120 HEEVL
+120 
-125 LVMAA
+125 
-130 NHPLAH
+130 
-136 SGLVRDGSGKN
+136 DGSGKN
-147 YFNLFKNGG
+147 YFNLFENGG
-156 TTYVLANENLKNGIA
+156 KKYVLANENLKNGIA
-171 DFAAKAKAYAEEK
+171 DFAAKAKAYAETN
-184 KLQPVQTAAAS
+184 KLAPLKTAKAEAE
-195 DGNELT
+195 GALE

-222 DTTAPNALV
+222 DTTAPNAEVL
-231 KEKNEATVI
+231 EKNEATVI

-265 ITVNDKAPVNYKLV
+265 ITVKDKAPVNYKLV
-279 DEMTD
+279 DEMTE
-284 GLTFVKNETYPLTV
+284 GLTFVNDENRPLTV
-298 TVNENTLDAA
+298 TVNGSALAAENYNVA
-308 NYKVTETTEPR
+308 ETTEPR

-347 AQINENAKIADEAN
+347 AQINENAVIADEAN
-361 VNKAKV
+361 VNKARV

-378 KTETYVWKMNIV
+378 TTETYVWKMNIV

-406 FQLSRDAAGAQVI
+406 FKLSRDEAGAQVI
-419 KLVKVNDTTYRLALS
+419 KLVKVDDTTYRLALP
-434 TETEGVVDTIT
+434 TETEGVVDTVT

-479 VNVTIGHK
+479 VKVKIDHTT
-487 DANGK
+487 ANGK
-492 LTETSFVADQTQT
+492 LTETSFVADQTET
-505 DTSGLV
+505 DTSGVV

>member
-1 MGQKLFRKLGHKFVL
+1 MKHTRQFFALLLALVL
-16 TYAGERYVTK
+16 TLGLC
-26 ATEILNLKK
+26 ATAFAEDAKP
-35 ELDQEMNDIIKNNY
+35 
-49 GSLKIAFPTMRS
+49 GSITISNPAQGKT
-61 AYMLPC
+61 YE
-67 TLPVF
+67 VF
-72 NQMYPNVRLD
+72 KLLD
-82 VLEEHSGKLE
+82 VAADESDLENNGFIYKLTADE
-92 GMLLNGETDLAF
+92 WATF
-104 FNLPIKSPD
+104 ITT
-113 IDYEVIK
+113 VQ
-120 HEEVL
+120 
-125 LVMAA
+125 
-130 NHPLAH
+130 
-136 SGLVRDGSGKN
+136 DGSGKN
-147 YFNLFKNGG
+147 YFNLFENGG
-156 TTYVLANENLKNGIA
+156 TKYVLANENLKNGIA
-171 DFAAKAKAYAEEK
+171 DFAAKAKAYAETN
-184 KLQPVQTAAAS
+184 KLAPLKTAKAEAE
-195 DGNELT
+195 GALE

-222 DTTAPNALV
+222 DTTAPNAEVL
-231 KEKNEATVI
+231 EKNEATVI

-265 ITVNDKAPVNYKLV
+265 ITVKDKAPVNYKLV
-279 DEMTD
+279 DEMTE
-284 GLTFVKNETYPLTV
+284 GLTFVNDAEHPLTV

-319 GFTLTFNNNAEGN
+319 GFTLAFNNNAEGS

-347 AQINENAKIADEAN
+347 AQINENAVIADEAN
-361 VNKAKV
+361 VNKARV

-378 KTETYVWKMNIV
+378 TTETYVWKMNIV

-406 FQLSRDAAGAQVI
+406 FKLSRDEAGAQVI
-419 KLVKVNDTTYRLALS
+419 KLVKVDDTTYRLALP
-434 TETEGVVDTIT
+434 TETEGVVDTVT

-479 VNVTIGHK
+479 VKVKIDHTT
-487 DANGK
+487 ANGK
-492 LTETSFVADQTQT
+492 LTETSFVADQTET
-505 DTSGLV
+505 DTSGVV

>member
-1 MGQKLFRKLGHKFVL
+1 MKHTRQFFALVLALVL
-16 TYAGERYVTK
+16 TLGLC
-26 ATEILNLKK
+26 ATAFADEARH
-35 ELDQEMNDIIKNNY
+35 
-49 GSLKIAFPTMRS
+49 GSITISNPAQGKT
-61 AYMLPC
+61 YE
-67 TLPVF
+67 VF
-72 NQMYPNVRLD
+72 KLLD
-82 VLEEHSGKLE
+82 VVEDES
-92 GMLLNGETDLAF
+92 DLANNGF
-104 FNLPIKSPD
+104 IYKLTTDAWADFITNVK
-113 IDYEVIK
+113 
-120 HEEVL
+120 
-125 LVMAA
+125 
-130 NHPLAH
+130 
-136 SGLVRDGSGKN
+136 DGSGEN
-147 YFNLFKNGG
+147 YFNFFENGG
-156 TTYVLANENLKNGIA
+156 TKYVLANENLKPGIA
-171 DFAAKAKAYAEEK
+171 DFAAKAKAYAETN
-184 KLQPVQTAAAS
+184 KLAPIKTAKAEAE
-195 DGNELT
+195 GALE

-222 DTTAPNALV
+222 DTTAPNAQV
-231 KEKNEATVI
+231 REKNEATVI

-257 TYVKFTIQ
+257 TYVKFTIR

-319 GFTLTFNNNAEGN
+319 GFTLTFNNNAEGS

-347 AQINENAKIADEAN
+347 AQINEKAVVADEAN

-378 KTETYVWKMNIV
+378 TTETYVWKMNIV
-390 KYTMEQET
+390 KYTMEQT
-398 EKKLAGAT
+398 TGSDQAKEKMLAGAT
-406 FQLSRDAAGAQVI
+406 FQLSRDEAGAQVI
-419 KLVKVNDTTYRLALS
+419 KLVKVDDTTYRLALP
-434 TETEGVVDTIT
+434 TDTAVDTIT
-445 TGETGELVINGLA
+445 TGETGALVINGLA

-479 VNVTIGHK
+479 VKVTIGHNK
-487 DANGK
+487 NANGK
-492 LTETSFVADQTQT
+492 LTETSFVANQTET

>member
-1 MGQKLFRKLGHKFVL
+1 MKHTRQFFALLLALVL
-16 TYAGERYVTK
+16 TLGLC
-26 ATEILNLKK
+26 ATAFAEDAKP
-35 ELDQEMNDIIKNNY
+35 
-49 GSLKIAFPTMRS
+49 GSITISNPAQGKT
-61 AYMLPC
+61 YE
-67 TLPVF
+67 VF
-72 NQMYPNVRLD
+72 KLLD
-82 VLEEHSGKLE
+82 VVEDES
-92 GMLLNGETDLAF
+92 DLANNGF
-104 FNLPIKSPD
+104 IYKLTADAWADFITNVK
-113 IDYEVIK
+113 
-120 HEEVL
+120 
-125 LVMAA
+125 
-130 NHPLAH
+130 
-136 SGLVRDGSGKN
+136 DGSDNN
-147 YFNLFKNGG
+147 YFNLFENGG
-156 TTYVLANENLKNGIA
+156 TKYVLANENLKHGIA
-171 DFAAKAKAYAEEK
+171 DFAAKAKAYAEAN
-184 KLQPVQTAAAS
+184 KLAPLKTAKAEAE
-195 DGNELT
+195 GTLE

-222 DTTAPNALV
+222 DTTAPNAEV
-231 KEKNEATVI
+231 REKNEATVI

-257 TYVKFTIQ
+257 TYVKFTIR
-265 ITVNDKAPVNYKLV
+265 ITVKDKAPVNYKLV

-284 GLTFVKNETYPLTV
+284 GLTFVNDENHPLTV
-298 TVNENTLDAA
+298 NVTRGGSESTLTNVNDYTVA
-308 NYKVTETTEPR
+308 ETSTPK
-319 GFTLTFNNNAEGN
+319 GFTLKFKDEGS
-332 ASILKTGDVVTVTYY
+332 ASILKTGDAVTVTYY

-378 KTETYVWKMNIV
+378 TTETYVWKMNIV
-390 KYTMEQET
+390 KYTMKKAADSDQAT
-398 EKKLAGAT
+398 EEKLAGAT

-419 KLVKVNDTTYRLALS
+419 KLVKVDDTTYRLALP
-434 TETEGVVDTIT
+434 TETDTAVDTVT

-479 VNVTIGHK
+479 VKVTVAHK
-487 DANGK
+487 TENGK
-492 LTETSFVADQTQT
+492 LTETSFVADQTET
-505 DTSGLV
+505 DTSGVV

>member
-1 MGQKLFRKLGHKFVL
+1 MKHTRQFFALLLSLVL
-16 TYAGERYVTK
+16 TLGLC
-26 ATEILNLKK
+26 ATAFADEAKPGSITISNPAQGKTYEVFKL
-35 ELDQEMNDIIKNNY
+35 LDVAADESDLESNGFIYKLTADAWADFITNVKDGSDNNY
-49 GSLKIAFPTMRS
+49 F
-61 AYMLPC
+61 
-67 TLPVF
+67 
-72 NQMYPNVRLD
+72 
-82 VLEEHSGKLE
+82 
-92 GMLLNGETDLAF
+92 DLF
-104 FNLPIKSPD
+104 
-113 IDYEVIK
+113 E
-120 HEEVL
+120 
-125 LVMAA
+125 
-130 NHPLAH
+130 
-136 SGLVRDGSGKN
+136 
-147 YFNLFKNGG
+147 NGG
-156 TTYVLANENLKNGIA
+156 TTYVLAKENLKNGIA

-184 KLQPVQTAAAS
+184 KLQPVQKATAS

-222 DTTAPNALV
+222 DTTAPNAQV

-257 TYVKFTIQ
+257 TYVKFTIR
-265 ITVNDKAPVNYKLV
+265 ITVKDKAPVNYKLV
-279 DEMTD
+279 DEMTK
-284 GLTFVKNETYPLTV
+284 GLTFVNDEAHALTV
-298 TVNENTLDAA
+298 TVNGSALAA
-308 NYKVTETTEPR
+308 DKYEVAETTEPR
-319 GFTLTFNNNAEGN
+319 GFTLAFNNEGN

-361 VNKAKV
+361 VNKARV

-378 KTETYVWKMNIV
+378 TTETYVWKMNIV
-390 KYTMEQET
+390 KYTMEQT
-398 EKKLAGAT
+398 TGSDQAKEKRLAGAT
-406 FQLSRDAAGAQVI
+406 FQLSRDEAGAQVI
-419 KLVKVNDTTYRLALS
+419 KLVKVDDTTYRLALP
-434 TETEGVVDTIT
+434 TETDTAVDTIT
-445 TGETGELVINGLA
+445 TGETGALVINGLA

-479 VNVTIGHK
+479 VKVTVAHK
-487 DANGK
+487 TENGK

-516 AGAELPSTGG
+516 AGTELPSTGG
-526 IGTTVFYVLGS
+526 IGTTAFYVLGS

>member
-1 MGQKLFRKLGHKFVL
+1 MKHTRQIFALVLALVL
-16 TYAGERYVTK
+16 TLGLC
-26 ATEILNLKK
+26 ATAFAEDAKP
-35 ELDQEMNDIIKNNY
+35 
-49 GSLKIAFPTMRS
+49 GSITISNPAQGKT
-61 AYMLPC
+61 YE
-67 TLPVF
+67 VF
-72 NQMYPNVRLD
+72 KLLD
-82 VLEEHSGKLE
+82 VVEDESDLENNGFIYKLT
-92 GMLLNGETDLAF
+92 TDAWADF
-104 FNLPIKSPD
+104 ITN
-113 IDYEVIK
+113 VQ
-120 HEEVL
+120 
-125 LVMAA
+125 
-130 NHPLAH
+130 
-136 SGLVRDGSGKN
+136 DGSGKN
-147 YFNLFKNGG
+147 YFNLFENGG
-156 TTYVLANENLKNGIA
+156 TKYVLANENLKGGIA

-184 KLQPVQTAAAS
+184 KLQPVQKAAAS

-222 DTTAPNALV
+222 DTTAPNAEV
-231 KEKNEATVI
+231 REKNEATVI

-284 GLTFVKNETYPLTV
+284 GLTFVNDAEHPLTV
-298 TVNENTLDAA
+298 TVNENTLGAA
-308 NYKVTETTEPR
+308 NYQVAVTTEPR
-319 GFTLTFNNNAEGN
+319 GFTLAFNNEGG

-347 AQINENAKIADEAN
+347 AQINEKAVVADEAN
-361 VNKAKV
+361 VNKARV

-378 KTETYVWKMNIV
+378 TTETYVWKMNIV
-390 KYTMEQET
+390 KYTMKKAADSDQAT

-406 FQLSRDAAGAQVI
+406 FQLSRDEAGAEVI
-419 KLVKVNDTTYRLALS
+419 KLVKVNDTTYRLALP

-492 LTETSFVADQTQT
+492 LTETSFVGNQTET
-505 DTSGLV
+505 DTSGVV

>member
-1 MGQKLFRKLGHKFVL
+1 MKHTRQFFALLLALVL
-16 TYAGERYVTK
+16 TLGLC
-26 ATEILNLKK
+26 ATAFADEAKPGSITISNPAQGKTYEVFKL
-35 ELDQEMNDIIKNNY
+35 LDIVEDE
-49 GSLKIAFPTMRS
+49 S
-61 AYMLPC
+61 
-67 TLPVF
+67 
-72 NQMYPNVRLD
+72 
-82 VLEEHSGKLE
+82 
-92 GMLLNGETDLAF
+92 DLANKGF
-104 FNLPIKSPD
+104 IYKLTNDDWATFITT
-113 IDYEVIK
+113 VQ
-120 HEEVL
+120 
-125 LVMAA
+125 
-130 NHPLAH
+130 
-136 SGLVRDGSGKN
+136 DGSGAK
-147 YFNLFKNGG
+147 YFNLFENGG
-156 TTYVLANENLKNGIA
+156 KKYVLANENLKGGIA
-171 DFAAKAKAYAEEK
+171 DFAAKAKVYAETN
-184 KLQPVQTAAAS
+184 KLAPIKTAKAEAE
-195 DGNELT
+195 GALE

-222 DTTAPNALV
+222 GTTAPNAEV

-257 TYVKFTIQ
+257 TYVKFTIR
-265 ITVNDKAPVNYKLV
+265 ITVKDKAPVNYKLV

-319 GFTLTFNNNAEGN
+319 GFTLTFNNNAEGS
-332 ASILKTGDVVTVTYY
+332 ASILKTDDVVTVTYY

-378 KTETYVWKMNIV
+378 TAETYVWKMNIV
-390 KYTMEQET
+390 KYTMEQGT
-398 EKKLAGAT
+398 EEKLAGAT

-419 KLVKVNDTTYRLALS
+419 KLVKVNDTTYCLALP
-434 TETEGVVDTIT
+434 TETDTAVDTVT

-468 APRGYNLLREP
+468 APRGYNLLRES
-479 VNVTIGHK
+479 VKVTIGHK

-492 LTETSFVADQTQT
+492 LTETSFVADQTEM
-505 DTSGLV
+505 DTSGVV

>member
-1 MGQKLFRKLGHKFVL
+1 MKHTRQFFALLLALVL
-16 TYAGERYVTK
+16 TLGLC
-26 ATEILNLKK
+26 ATAFADEAKP
-35 ELDQEMNDIIKNNY
+35 
-49 GSLKIAFPTMRS
+49 GSITISNPAQGKT
-61 AYMLPC
+61 YE
-67 TLPVF
+67 VF
-72 NQMYPNVRLD
+72 KLLD
-82 VLEEHSGKLE
+82 VVEDESDLENNGFIYKLT
-92 GMLLNGETDLAF
+92 GDAWADFITT
-104 FNLPIKSPD
+104 
-113 IDYEVIK
+113 VQ
-120 HEEVL
+120 
-125 LVMAA
+125 
-130 NHPLAH
+130 
-136 SGLVRDGSGKN
+136 DGSGKN
-147 YFNLFKNGG
+147 YFNLFENGG
-156 TTYVLANENLKNGIA
+156 MTYVLANENLKPGIA
-171 DFAAKAKAYAEEK
+171 DFAAKAKAYAESN
-184 KLQPVQTAAAS
+184 KLTPIKTATAGTEGTLKI
-195 DGNELT
+195 D
-201 ISGLDLGYYL
+201 GLDLGYYL

-222 DTTAPNALV
+222 DTTAPNAEV
-231 KEKNEATVI
+231 REKNEATVI

-265 ITVNDKAPVNYKLV
+265 ITVKDKAPVNYKLV
-279 DEMTD
+279 DEMTE

-319 GFTLTFNNNAEGN
+319 GFTLAFNNNAEGN

-378 KTETYVWKMNIV
+378 TTETYVWKMNIV
-390 KYTMEQET
+390 KYTMKKAADSDQAT
-398 EKKLAGAT
+398 EEKLAGAI
-406 FQLSRDAAGAQVI
+406 FKLSRDAAGAQVI
-419 KLVKVNDTTYRLALS
+419 KLVKVDDTTYRLALP
-434 TETEGVVDTIT
+434 TETEGVVDTVT
-445 TGETGELVINGLA
+445 TGETGALVINGLA

-492 LTETSFVADQTQT
+492 LTETSFVGNQTEM
-505 DTSGLV
+505 DTSGVV

>member
-1 MGQKLFRKLGHKFVL
+1 MKHTRQFFVL
-16 TYAGERYVTK
+16 VLALVLTLGLCATAFADEAKPGSITISNPAQGKTYEVFK
-26 ATEILNLKK
+26 L
-35 ELDQEMNDIIKNNY
+35 LDIVEDE
-49 GSLKIAFPTMRS
+49 S
-61 AYMLPC
+61 
-67 TLPVF
+67 
-72 NQMYPNVRLD
+72 
-82 VLEEHSGKLE
+82 
-92 GMLLNGETDLAF
+92 DLANNGF
-104 FNLPIKSPD
+104 IYKLTADDWATFITT
-113 IDYEVIK
+113 VQ
-120 HEEVL
+120 
-125 LVMAA
+125 
-130 NHPLAH
+130 
-136 SGLVRDGSGKN
+136 DGSGAN
-147 YFNLFKNGG
+147 YFNLFENGG
-156 TTYVLANENLKNGIA
+156 KKYVLANENLKGGIA
-171 DFAAKAKAYAEEK
+171 DFAAKAKVYAETN
-184 KLQPVQTAAAS
+184 KLAPIKTAKAEAE
-195 DGNELT
+195 GALE

-222 DTTAPNALV
+222 DTTAPNAEV

-240 VKNVEDTTKK
+240 VKNVEDTKK

-265 ITVNDKAPVNYKLV
+265 ITVKDKAPVNYKLV
-279 DEMTD
+279 DEMTE
-284 GLTFVKNETYPLTV
+284 GLTFVNDENHPLTV
-298 TVNENTLDAA
+298 TVNGSALAAENYNVA
-308 NYKVTETTEPR
+308 ETTEPR
-319 GFTLTFNNNAEGN
+319 GFTLTFNNNAEGS

-378 KTETYVWKMNIV
+378 TTETYVWKMNIV
-390 KYTMEQET
+390 KYTMKKAADGDQAT
-398 EKKLAGAT
+398 EEKLAGAT
-406 FQLSRDAAGAQVI
+406 FKLSRDAAGTQVI
-419 KLVKVNDTTYRLALS
+419 KLVKVNDTTYRLALP
-434 TETEGVVDTIT
+434 TETDTAVDTIT

-479 VNVTIGHK
+479 VKVTIGHK

-492 LTETSFVADQTQT
+492 LTETSFVADQTET
-505 DTSGLV
+505 DTSGVV